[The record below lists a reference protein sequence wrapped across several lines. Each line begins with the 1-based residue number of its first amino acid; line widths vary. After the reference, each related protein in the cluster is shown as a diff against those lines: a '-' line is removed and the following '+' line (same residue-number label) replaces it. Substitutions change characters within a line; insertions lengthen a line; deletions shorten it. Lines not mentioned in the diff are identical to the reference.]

1 MYLPAL
7 NREAI
12 PVITELSKTVNS
24 SFEREFNIG
33 FEDFRAWQNI
43 PAVPFE
49 ADNEALHRRY
59 QMEITDLQGGK
70 KTQIKF
76 TKSISSWTPK
86 PYEDYCEAMY
96 LW

>member
-33 FEDFRAWQNI
+33 FEDFRA
-43 PAVPFE
+43 
-49 ADNEALHRRY
+49 
-59 QMEITDLQGGK
+59 
-70 KTQIKF
+70 
-76 TKSISSWTPK
+76 
-86 PYEDYCEAMY
+86 
-96 LW
+96 